1 MAYFNLGDLSIN
13 FQMSI
18 SGPDDMVQ
26 CPWCYGKIQGWEEG
40 DIPLR
45 EHSKQFSSCP
55 KFGERT
61 TFDPHSL
68 NVRDTGE

>member
-1 MAYFNLGDLSIN
+1 
-13 FQMSI
+13 
-18 SGPDDMVQ
+18 MVQ

-40 DIPLR
+40 DIPLK

-61 TFDPHSL
+61 TFDPRSL